1 MEEEI
6 YLTPNL
12 IIMDMKSYYINDD
25 TNKLEKINVK
35 NWHKY
40 YSDYGW
46 NPYQITGI
54 DELKNELVK
63 GGDNFW
69 GDHIIIQ
76 LLGEALNVNFII
88 LNSEKIGGD
97 NCRSLPISP
106 ERKYKN

>member
-40 YSDYGW
+40 YSEYGW
-46 NPYQITGI
+46 
-54 DELKNELVK
+54 
-63 GGDNFW
+63 
-69 GDHIIIQ
+69 
-76 LLGEALNVNFII
+76 
-88 LNSEKIGGD
+88 EKIDNGWIRRFNLNKLKKETNTRWGVLDCGGNGD
-97 NCRSLPISP
+97 CLFYTIAEAYKYIEP
-106 ERKYKN
+106 EMDVNYL